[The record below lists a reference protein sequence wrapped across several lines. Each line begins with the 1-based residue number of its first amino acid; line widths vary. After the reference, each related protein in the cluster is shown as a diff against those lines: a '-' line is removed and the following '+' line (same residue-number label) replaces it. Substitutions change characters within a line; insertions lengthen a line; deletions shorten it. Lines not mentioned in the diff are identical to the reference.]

1 MANVDPFIH
10 PIPPKILADPQ
21 LRPFFEYFVKWAH
34 DMWVRSGG
42 GNDLV
47 SDTGTR
53 ESYPWSED
61 VTEGVRDSFYS
72 SLAANTEIEQ
82 EIIYNFP
89 VEHDFNRLTAKTI
102 NNEIYT
108 AVDNMFINATNN
120 STLVLPANPIEN
132 SQVDFT
138 KDKTKLTLKGN
149 GKKVNGTTQD
159 IIFKKERLGRQIRYF
174 IDVDEW
180 FFI

>member
-1 MANVDPFIH
+1 MVQQVDPFIY
-10 PIPPKILADPQ
+10 PIPKKFLNDPE
-21 LRPFFEYFVKWAH
+21 LRPYFEYFHRWAH
-34 DMWVRSGG
+34 DMWKRTGG
-42 GNDLV
+42 SSDDV
-47 SDTGTR
+47 ADTGLR
-53 ESYPWSED
+53 ETYPWLQEH
-61 VTEGVRDSFYS
+61 
-72 SLAANTEIEQ
+72 NTDDQQQIV
-82 EIIYNFP
+82 YNVETP
-89 VEHDFNRLTAKTI
+89 VVQLITKTI
-102 NNEIYT
+102 SRETYT

-138 KDKTKLTLKGN
+138 KDGTKLTLKGN

>member
-1 MANVDPFIH
+1 MVQQVDPFIYQ
-10 PIPPKILADPQ
+10 IPKKILADPE
-21 LRPFFEYFVKWAH
+21 LRPYFEYFHRWAH
-34 DMWVRSGG
+34 DMWKRTGG
-42 GNDLV
+42 SSDDV
-47 SDTGTR
+47 ADTGLR
-53 ESYPWSED
+53 ETYPWLQEH
-61 VTEGVRDSFYS
+61 
-72 SLAANTEIEQ
+72 NTDDQQQIV
-82 EIIYNFP
+82 YNVETP
-89 VEHDFNRLTAKTI
+89 VVQLITKTI
-102 NNEIYT
+102 SRETYT

>member
-1 MANVDPFIH
+1 MVQQVDPFIY
-10 PIPPKILADPQ
+10 PIPKKFLNDPE
-21 LRPFFEYFVKWAH
+21 LRPYFEYFHRWAH
-34 DMWVRSGG
+34 DMWKRTGG
-42 GNDLV
+42 SSDDV
-47 SDTGTR
+47 ADTGLR
-53 ESYPWSED
+53 ETYPWLQEH
-61 VTEGVRDSFYS
+61 
-72 SLAANTEIEQ
+72 NTDDQQQIV
-82 EIIYNFP
+82 YNVETP
-89 VEHDFNRLTAKTI
+89 VVQLITKTI
-102 NNEIYT
+102 SRETYT

>member
-1 MANVDPFIH
+1 MVQQVDPFIYQ
-10 PIPPKILADPQ
+10 IPKKILADPE
-21 LRPFFEYFVKWAH
+21 LRPYFEYFHRWAH
-34 DMWVRSGG
+34 DMWKRTGG
-42 GNDLV
+42 SSDDV
-47 SDTGTR
+47 ADTGLR
-53 ESYPWSED
+53 ETYPWLQEH
-61 VTEGVRDSFYS
+61 
-72 SLAANTEIEQ
+72 NTDDQ
-82 EIIYNFP
+82 QQTVYNVETP
-89 VEHDFNRLTAKTI
+89 VVQLITKTI
-102 NNEIYT
+102 SRETYT

>member
-1 MANVDPFIH
+1 
-10 PIPPKILADPQ
+10 
-21 LRPFFEYFVKWAH
+21 
-34 DMWVRSGG
+34 MWKRTGG
-42 GNDLV
+42 SSDDV
-47 SDTGTR
+47 ADTGLR
-53 ESYPWSED
+53 ETYPWLQEH
-61 VTEGVRDSFYS
+61 
-72 SLAANTEIEQ
+72 NTDDQQQIV
-82 EIIYNFP
+82 YNVETP
-89 VEHDFNRLTAKTI
+89 VVQLITKTI
-102 NNEIYT
+102 SRETYT

-138 KDKTKLTLKGN
+138 KDGTKLTLKGN

>member
-1 MANVDPFIH
+1 MVQQVDPFVY
-10 PIPPKILADPQ
+10 PIPKKFLSDPE
-21 LRPFFEYFVKWAH
+21 LRPYFEYFHRWAH
-34 DMWVRSGG
+34 DMWKRTGG
-42 GNDLV
+42 SSDDV
-47 SDTGTR
+47 ADTGLR
-53 ESYPWSED
+53 ETYPWLQEH
-61 VTEGVRDSFYS
+61 
-72 SLAANTEIEQ
+72 NTDDQ
-82 EIIYNFP
+82 QQTVYNVETP
-89 VEHDFNRLTAKTI
+89 VVQLITKTI
-102 NNEIYT
+102 SRETYT

-120 STLVLPANPIEN
+120 STLLLPANPIEN

>member
-1 MANVDPFIH
+1 MVQQVDPFIY
-10 PIPPKILADPQ
+10 PIPKKILADPE
-21 LRPFFEYFVKWAH
+21 LRPYFEYFHRWAH
-34 DMWVRSGG
+34 DMWKRTGG
-42 GNDLV
+42 SSDDV
-47 SDTGTR
+47 ADTGLR
-53 ESYPWSED
+53 ETYPWLQEH
-61 VTEGVRDSFYS
+61 
-72 SLAANTEIEQ
+72 NTDDQ
-82 EIIYNFP
+82 QQTVYNVETP
-89 VEHDFNRLTAKTI
+89 VVQLITKTI
-102 NNEIYT
+102 SRETYT

>member
-1 MANVDPFIH
+1 MVQQVDPFVY
-10 PIPPKILADPQ
+10 PIPKKFLNDPE
-21 LRPFFEYFVKWAH
+21 LRPYFEYFHRWAH
-34 DMWVRSGG
+34 DMWKRTGG
-42 GNDLV
+42 SSDDV
-47 SDTGTR
+47 ADTGLR
-53 ESYPWSED
+53 ETYPWLQEH
-61 VTEGVRDSFYS
+61 
-72 SLAANTEIEQ
+72 NTDDQ
-82 EIIYNFP
+82 QQTVYNVETP
-89 VEHDFNRLTAKTI
+89 VVQLITKTI
-102 NNEIYT
+102 SRETYT

-138 KDKTKLTLKGN
+138 KDGTKLTLKGN